1 MATHSSMLA
10 WEIPWIEENG
20 GLQSMGLQ
28 RAGHD
33 RAHTE
38 KQKKWHGPKSSG
50 ESAGSQLQPAGVWQE
65 TRPQPDPTAISWRE
79 WHVSFVLYK
88 GHMGCGRGRAQRK
101 QDPVALVTR
110 GHGGRGSRDDESG
123 ELVGWCDMEGKGQ
136 MGLGGG
142 LATCTDVRAQHGM
155 SAKGEVVWMWMFMV
169 SQSCRLRCLR
179 VILVTEVPWNTDV
192 HSKGES
198 QERGGKVDEASSQVA
213 SN

>member
-1 MATHSSMLA
+1 MATHSSTLA

-88 GHMGCGRGRAQRK
+88 GNY
-101 QDPVALVTR
+101 L
-110 GHGGRGSRDDESG
+110 EII
-123 ELVGWCDMEGKGQ
+123 KG
-136 MGLGGG
+136 
-142 LATCTDVRAQHGM
+142 TKST
-155 SAKGEVVWMWMFMV
+155 
-169 SQSCRLRCLR
+169 SCAPETYTVLY
-179 VILVTEVPWNTDV
+179 VN
-192 HSKGES
+192 
-198 QERGGKVDEASSQVA
+198 
-213 SN
+213 

>member
-1 MATHSSMLA
+1 MTEHTQRNRRNSMSRNLQGRVLA
-10 WEIPWIEENG
+10 LG
-20 GLQSMGLQ
+20 S
-28 RAGHD
+28 
-33 RAHTE
+33 
-38 KQKKWHGPKSSG
+38 
-50 ESAGSQLQPAGVWQE
+50 SQLGCGRRRGW
-65 TRPQPDPTAISWRE
+65 PQPDPTAISWRE
-79 WHVSFVLYK
+79 WHVSFVLCK
-88 GHMGCGRGRAQRK
+88 GHTGCRRGRAQRK
-101 QDPVALVTR
+101 QDPVASVTR

-155 SAKGEVVWMWMFMV
+155 SARGEVWMWVFTV

-198 QERGGKVDEASSQVA
+198 QERGG
-213 SN
+213 

>member
-65 TRPQPDPTAISWRE
+65 TRPQPDPTAISSRT
-79 WHVSFVLYK
+79 SSGL
-88 GHMGCGRGRAQRK
+88 GLNISIS
-101 QDPVALVTR
+101 ALVRFHTHVLR
-110 GHGGRGSRDDESG
+110 SRS
-123 ELVGWCDMEGKGQ
+123 
-136 MGLGGG
+136 
-142 LATCTDVRAQHGM
+142 R
-155 SAKGEVVWMWMFMV
+155 V
-169 SQSCRLRCLR
+169 SS
-179 VILVTEVPWNTDV
+179 
-192 HSKGES
+192 
-198 QERGGKVDEASSQVA
+198 
-213 SN
+213 